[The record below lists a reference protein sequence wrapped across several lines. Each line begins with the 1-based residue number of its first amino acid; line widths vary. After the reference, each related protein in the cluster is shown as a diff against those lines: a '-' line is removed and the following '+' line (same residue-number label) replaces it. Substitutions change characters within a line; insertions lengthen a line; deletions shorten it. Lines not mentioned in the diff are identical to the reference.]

1 MKLDKLTEATML
13 ALRGKLS
20 EVKGSSK
27 TYTCIE
33 DRQNGDFCVGAT
45 MTAEEWGET
54 AMGWADSDGWSD
66 PEEPLLKNFKT
77 EQDCINFIDD
87 MWEITIVPSDSP
99 EAKEFLGEAR
109 SHKEDNEKVA
119 PRNKEQSFNGGPNK
133 LSNKASGLAV
143 GDEEKAN
150 TGVSKA
156 LVGPEKGD
164 IVGRDIKRNR
174 VRSAEQALN
183 RKNAGQLDFAG
194 TTDMQDY
201 EVSPNQKSR
210 EYRKAHGKITRENK
224 KVTEAT
230 TDVNEVVDEYKKA
243 YHKDLDLKTV
253 PCVIARDKMLSGWGG
268 AEGRNHYQ
276 VVLCADSTEAH
287 NIASNMQAQAKREQL
302 ANVRVSFGVKLPSR
316 ASVAYCVGRYASAWN
331 MGDSWYERYDKKEE
345 GKRETIL
352 CNKIVEWAY
361 DNFKNVSFV
370 GDGKLDDGSDYLKF
384 DGNNL
389 DEFKKALVDNFG
401 NNIEFGTARAQYAPE
416 IKKLVVI
423 IPKKSNK
430 KTEKK
435 IEGIDE
441 NLKAYTVT
449 VSDEENQHSFQ
460 FYAEKDKTLDDVFNE
475 IYDYVIF

>member
-1 MKLDKLTEATML
+1 MKNEKLVEATMR

-33 DRQNGDFCVGAT
+33 DRQGGDFAVGKT
-45 MTAEEWGET
+45 MTAEEWGEE
-54 AMGWADSDGWSD
+54 AYSWAYGDDWTD
-66 PEEPLLKNFKT
+66 PEEPLLRNFKT
-77 EQDCINFIDD
+77 EQECLDFIQD

-99 EAKEFLGEAR
+99 EAKEFLKEDNDVEIPADLQDYVNSWKEKVGGDVKSIKYLGGTSTPNDMVKINNVMYEFNRSTKKLVRKVPASFTDKKEAR
-109 SHKEDNEKVA
+109 SHKEDNERVA
-119 PRNKEQSFNGGPNK
+119 PRDRTQNWQGGVNK
-133 LSNKASGLAV
+133 LSNKAVGMAI
-143 GDEEKAN
+143 GDEDRVA
-150 TGVSKA
+150 T
-156 LVGPEKGD
+156 EKGVVQ
-164 IVGRDIKRNR
+164 VGKDRGAVIDRDIKRNR
-174 VRSAEQALN
+174 VRGAEQALN
-183 RKNAGQLDFAG
+183 RKNAGDLDFAG
-194 TTDMQDY
+194 TSDLQNY

-210 EYRKAHGKITRENK
+210 EYRKAHGMITRENK

-230 TDVNEVVDEYKKA
+230 TDVNEVVDEYKEA

-287 NIASNMQAQAKREQL
+287 NIANNMQAQAKREQL

-316 ASVAYCVGRYASAWN
+316 ASVAYCVGRNASAWN
-331 MGDSWYERYDKKEE
+331 MSGSWYERYDTE
-345 GKRETIL
+345 
-352 CNKIVEWAY
+352 
-361 DNFKNVSFV
+361 
-370 GDGKLDDGSDYLKF
+370 
-384 DGNNL
+384 
-389 DEFKKALVDNFG
+389 
-401 NNIEFGTARAQYAPE
+401 
-416 IKKLVVI
+416 
-423 IPKKSNK
+423 K
-430 KTEKK
+430 KTEA
-435 IEGIDE
+435 IDE